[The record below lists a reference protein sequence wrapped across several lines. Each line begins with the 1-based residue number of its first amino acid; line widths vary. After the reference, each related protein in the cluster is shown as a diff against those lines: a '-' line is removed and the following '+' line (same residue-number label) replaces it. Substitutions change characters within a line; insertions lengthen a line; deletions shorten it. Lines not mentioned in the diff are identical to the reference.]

1 MKPSFPNPLRHRASE
16 RGFAVLALMMMLACM
31 LVLVTANARTSNWL
45 QREVKLVE
53 KQQLKRLA
61 TLETNALPT
70 AVLSTNLPPAP

>member
-1 MKPSFPNPLRHRASE
+1 MSHRLI
-16 RGFAVLALMMMLACM
+16 RTWLALMLACM